1 MATYLEERQSELEPG
16 LRKVA
21 PQSLIGIVMSTM
33 ENKVIPNP
41 ILPAAGVRRYIPVDG
56 GADPPSGGHY
66 DDQTS
71 NLQGNVLA
79 DHCTRSIH

>member
-1 MATYLEERQSELEPG
+1 MTTYQGERQSELEPG
-16 LRKVA
+16 LREVA
-21 PQSLIGIVMSTM
+21 PQSLISIVMSTM

-41 ILPAAGVRRYIPVDG
+41 ILPAAGVRYIAVDG
-56 GADPPSGGHY
+56 GVDPPSGGHY
-66 DDQTS
+66 DDETS